1 MIKRILLIAF
11 ACLTIGS
18 CKHEAKPEIKTVGIN
33 DTAFATTDLAVNYSK
48 AEFKIDG
55 MTCAV
60 GCAATIQK
68 NLAKMDGVKSAKVDF
83 DNRLAMVEY
92 NEDKINLNDLETTVH
107 KTSDVYKV
115 SEIKNVE
122 EFEENAAIKKEC
134 AKDCKKECCTKKE

>member
-1 MIKRILLIAF
+1 MIKSILLIAF
-11 ACLTIGS
+11 ACLTIIS
-18 CKHEAKPEIKTVGIN
+18 CKQEAKPEVKTVGIN
-33 DTAFATTDLAVNYSK
+33 DAALATTDLAVNYSK

-83 DNRLAMVEY
+83 DNRIAMVEY
-92 NEDKINLNDLETTVH
+92 NDDKINLNDLETTVH

-115 SEIKNVE
+115 SEINNVE
-122 EFEENAAIKKEC
+122 EFAENVAGKKEC
-134 AKDCKKECCTKKE
+134 AKDCKKECCVK